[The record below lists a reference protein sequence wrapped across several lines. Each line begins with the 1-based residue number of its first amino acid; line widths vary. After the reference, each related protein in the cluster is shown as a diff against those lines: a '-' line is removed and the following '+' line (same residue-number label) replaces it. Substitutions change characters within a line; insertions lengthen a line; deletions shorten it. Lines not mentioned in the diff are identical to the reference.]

1 MYSCSSPIGLVSSKR
16 KWQRPPNSWAIPKL
30 SAIALGW
37 PRWRYPFGSGGKRV
51 TPSETL
57 PSRTSA
63 ATISRM
69 KSRRS
74 GEAGVPALTR
84 LLLVTSI
91 RVVQLRLC
99 PVALIVTEDAEDR
112 IPEPA
117 RPVGRHDHV
126 VGRVQPLALVA
137 VGQHGDRA
145 VVLGAGNLAAAVL
158 AGEQPPLLVPGIA
171 VGVVGRLAEHRRR
184 LVGRVPAQHPVVG
197 DVAPDQRPVV
207 AEPDRALG
215 PAAPG

>member
-51 TPSETL
+51 TTSETL

-74 GEAGVPALTR
+74 GEAGVSALTR
-84 LLLVTSI
+84 LLLITSI
-91 RVVQLRLC
+91 RVVQYGAMLA
-99 PVALIVTEDAEDR
+99 VDHLITCS
-112 IPEPA
+112 
-117 RPVGRHDHV
+117 
-126 VGRVQPLALVA
+126 VA
-137 VGQHGDRA
+137 VKG
-145 VVLGAGNLAAAVL
+145 
-158 AGEQPPLLVPGIA
+158 
-171 VGVVGRLAEHRRR
+171 HRRGQTPWSER
-184 LVGRVPAQHPVVG
+184 SHQYAQLVGLGPRTLSHASDLHLFVPIWVHTPDSAGQTGIRVRVPYRTLTLSRMLRCLSG
-197 DVAPDQRPVV
+197 
-207 AEPDRALG
+207 L
-215 PAAPG
+215 

>member
-1 MYSCSSPIGLVSSKR
+1 MYSCSSLIGLVSSKR

-51 TPSETL
+51 TTSETL

-84 LLLVTSI
+84 LLLVISI
-91 RVVQLRLC
+91 RVVQYIAMSCCVGGSLEPLHHLVCHWIPDLPPGVLDQLFATEPFHPDLGIKSRRI
-99 PVALIVTEDAEDR
+99 ALT
-112 IPEPA
+112 
-117 RPVGRHDHV
+117 
-126 VGRVQPLALVA
+126 
-137 VGQHGDRA
+137 
-145 VVLGAGNLAAAVL
+145 
-158 AGEQPPLLVPGIA
+158 
-171 VGVVGRLAEHRRR
+171 
-184 LVGRVPAQHPVVG
+184 
-197 DVAPDQRPVV
+197 
-207 AEPDRALG
+207 ALG
-215 PAAPG
+215 TLLSG